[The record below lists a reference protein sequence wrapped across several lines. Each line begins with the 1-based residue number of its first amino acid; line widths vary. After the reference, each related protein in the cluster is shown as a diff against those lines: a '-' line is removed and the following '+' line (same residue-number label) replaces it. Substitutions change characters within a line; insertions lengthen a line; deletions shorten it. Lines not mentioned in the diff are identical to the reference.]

1 MPAMHL
7 LDRILG
13 QQILLK
19 EQKNH
24 LKELLVGSHKT
35 PQGIPRNKQGD
46 IEEPNVLHYVIVIK
60 VYKSWMHLHHE
71 TGKPQ
76 RKIRF
81 HLL

>member
-1 MPAMHL
+1 MALMPAMHL

-60 VYKSWMHLHHE
+60 VYKS
-71 TGKPQ
+71 
-76 RKIRF
+76 
-81 HLL
+81 